1 MVFYTAKFCKCKKEL
16 HGACHPPSKNDEHY
30 FDYLD
35 KVLETYSI
43 NLLLKISITEYF
55 IESFLYENELSS
67 LVKKKTRF
75 KNKLSPSCIDFLL
88 NNNSYAIQ
96 QTTTV
101 CSGLLDFHALIV
113 LKTTIPKS
121 DPTQSTYINYKKYDS
136 LKFKDELQNVGT
148 KKMLTTAQSLTT
160 NFWKF

>member
-1 MVFYTAKFCKCKKEL
+1 MVFYTAKFCKCEKEL

-35 KVLETYSI
+35 KLLETYSI

-55 IESFLYENELSS
+55 VESLIYENELSS

-88 NNNSYAIQ
+88 NSNSYAIQ

-101 CSGLLDFHALIV
+101 C
-113 LKTTIPKS
+113 
-121 DPTQSTYINYKKYDS
+121 
-136 LKFKDELQNVGT
+136 
-148 KKMLTTAQSLTT
+148 
-160 NFWKF
+160 